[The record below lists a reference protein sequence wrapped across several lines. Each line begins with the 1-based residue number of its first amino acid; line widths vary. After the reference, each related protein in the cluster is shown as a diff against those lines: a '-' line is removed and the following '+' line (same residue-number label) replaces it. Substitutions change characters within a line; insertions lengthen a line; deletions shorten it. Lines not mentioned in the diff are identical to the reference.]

1 MNEIMRIDVLNGL
14 LTSDF
19 MTSCGAVRYRVV
31 RYLLSLIQIQHAR
44 PLFEASSSLQSIMN
58 DSIAD
63 ALGFECN

>member
-1 MNEIMRIDVLNGL
+1 MRIDVSYAL

-31 RYLLSLIQIQHAR
+31 RDLLSLIQIQHER
-44 PLFEASSSLQSIMN
+44 PLFEASSSLQSIMK

-63 ALGFECN
+63 TLGFECN